1 MVAARNILIILA
13 LAAIVEFAPGG
24 GDTAALINAI
34 LFTLLNVVFVYFG
47 VRFYR
52 ERRLDIYALGDRGRL
67 LLYGGLAAIVLALAG
82 TRRWLDTR
90 RRDHRLGAAD
100 RRRAGGARVGL
111 PAVPRVRRLSLRQLV
126 TLAR

>member
-1 MVAARNILIILA
+1 MAAARNILIILA

-52 ERRLDIYALGDRGRL
+52 ERRVDIYALGDRGRA
-67 LLYGGLAAIVLALAG
+67 LLYGGLAGIVLALAATG
-82 TRRWLDTR
+82 RWLDT
-90 RRDHRLGAAD
+90 GAGTALWIVLI
-100 RRRAGGARVGL
+100 GGSIAALV
-111 PAVPRVRRLSLRQLV
+111 AVFRQY
-126 TLAR
+126 REYGG

>member
-82 TRRWLDTR
+82 TRRWLDT
-90 RRDHRLGAAD
+90 AAGTVVWVLLI
-100 RRRAGGARVGL
+100 GGALAALVS
-111 PAVPRVRRLSLRQLV
+111 VFRQY
-126 TLAR
+126 REYGG

>member
-1 MVAARNILIILA
+1 MRAAVVAARNILIILA

-52 ERRLDIYALGDRGRL
+52 ERRMDIYSLGDRGRV
-67 LLYGGLAAIVLALAG
+67 LLYGGLAGIVLALAATG
-82 TRRWLDTR
+82 RWLSNGGGVVIWVVL
-90 RRDHRLGAAD
+90 LGGSIAALVAVF
-100 RRRAGGARVGL
+100 RQYREYGG
-111 PAVPRVRRLSLRQLV
+111 
-126 TLAR
+126 